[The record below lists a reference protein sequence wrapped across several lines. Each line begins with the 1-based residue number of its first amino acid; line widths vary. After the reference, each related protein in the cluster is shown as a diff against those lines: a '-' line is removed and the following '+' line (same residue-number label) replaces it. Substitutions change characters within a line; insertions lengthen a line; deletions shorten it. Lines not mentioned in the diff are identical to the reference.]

1 MTKLNVEGMT
11 CGHCQSAVKGALE
24 SVDGVQNAE
33 VDLQNGLATV
43 QGDADPERL
52 ITAVEEEGYRATT
65 AS

>member
-24 SVDGVQNAE
+24 GVDGVQNAE

-52 ITAVEEEGYRATT
+52 IAAVEEEGYRAST